1 VKKLGIAVL
10 LFFSVF
16 TKVYSQTSL
25 NDYSYVIVPE
35 QFEFLS
41 EKDKYQLNS
50 IMEFLFN
57 KHGFHAFKNSEAPNS
72 KRCDGLY
79 ADLEQGKAFLKT
91 KFTVLLKNCDGE
103 LIYRSPDGISKFKEF
118 KKAYQDAL
126 RKAFKGIEAL
136 HVQQREI
143 VYFEDTTSSEAIKD
157 EAPVKTTVLV
167 KAEKAD
173 NKTTSINTNVA
184 RLPVAKFSN
193 YVLQGETYLLRKTD
207 EGYSLYEET
216 TSSAD
221 GLLLVGKIDVMN
233 SEKQF
238 FTDTSGN
245 IFKASFDAAQNLIIQ
260 KGDDQLVYKLVH

>member
-1 VKKLGIAVL
+1 MKNIGIAVL

-16 TKVYSQTSL
+16 TETYSQTSL

-50 IMEFLFN
+50 MMEFLFN
-57 KHGFHAFKNSEAPNS
+57 KHGFHAFKSGEVPNS

-79 ADLEQGKAFLKT
+79 ADLERGNAFLKT
-91 KFTVLLKNCDGE
+91 KFAVLLKNCDGK
-103 LIYRSPDGISKFKEF
+103 LIYRSPDGVSKFKEF

-136 HVQQREI
+136 NVQQKEI
-143 VYFEDTTSSEAIKD
+143 TFFDENMASEVN
-157 EAPVKTTVLV
+157 EEVESVKTTVT
-167 KAEKAD
+167 ATIE
-173 NKTTSINTNVA
+173 NNSNTIAQKSVA
-184 RLPVAKFSN
+184 NLPNAKFSN
-193 YVLQGETYLLRKTD
+193 YTLKGKTYLLRKTA

-216 TSSAD
+216 TTTAD
-221 GLLLVGKIDVMN
+221 GLLLVGKVDVMN
-233 SEKQF
+233 NEKQF

-245 IFKASFDAAQNLIIQ
+245 IFKASFDASQNLTIQ
-260 KGDDQLVYKLVH
+260 KGDEQIVYRSVR